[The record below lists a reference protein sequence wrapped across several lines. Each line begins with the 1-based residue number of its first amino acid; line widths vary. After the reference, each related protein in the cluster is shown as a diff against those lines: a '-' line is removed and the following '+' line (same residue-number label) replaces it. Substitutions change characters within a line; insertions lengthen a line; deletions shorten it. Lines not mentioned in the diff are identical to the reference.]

1 MLCNHFLTAKKYK
14 LDAGEITPR
23 TFAEYK
29 STTDR
34 LVSTFGK
41 NWLVENLAADD
52 FNRLRAD
59 LAKQFGPVRL
69 GNEIQKTRTVFKY
82 GTENGL
88 LEKTVRFGSE
98 FKKPTKK
105 VLRLHK
111 AKVGKK
117 LFTADEVR
125 TLIVESGV
133 PLKAMIL
140 LGINAG
146 FGNNDVG
153 TLPFSCLDLDRGWVA
168 FPRPKTGIERRCPLW
183 PGTVTVLRQ
192 ALADRPLP
200 RQSEA
205 EGLVFVTKYGSAW
218 AGGGLATAVSHEFG
232 KLLAKVGFNRWG
244 VGFYRLRHTFRTVA
258 DVTKVPVA
266 IRTHGPH

>member
-1 MLCNHFLTAKKYK
+1 
-14 LDAGEITPR
+14 
-23 TFAEYK
+23 
-29 STTDR
+29 
-34 LVSTFGK
+34 
-41 NWLVENLAADD
+41 
-52 FNRLRAD
+52 
-59 LAKQFGPVRL
+59 
-69 GNEIQKTRTVFKY
+69 VFKY

-117 LFTADEVR
+117 LFSADEVR
-125 TLIVESGV
+125 KLIAASGV

-153 TLPFSCLDLDRGWVA
+153 TLPLSCLNLEAGVVE

-183 PGTVTVLRQ
+183 PETVNALGE
-192 ALADRPLP
+192 ALAERPTP
-200 RQSEA
+200 KQPEA
-205 EGLVFVTKYGSAW
+205 EELVFVTKYGNAW
-218 AGGGLATAVSHEFG
+218 AGEGLATAVSHEFG
-232 KLLAKVGFNRWG
+232 KLLAKVGIKRWG
-244 VGFYRLRHTFRTVA
+244 MGFYTLRHTFRTVA
-258 DVTKVPVA
+258 DATRDPNA
-266 IRTHGPH
+266 IRVVMGHTDDSIDQNYTHHISDDRLMAVTDHVRGWLFPSPLATGHTAKSINLINQTPAAEAEGGEL